1 MSEQD
6 QVTTEETA
14 RPPDNTVVTDE
25 TGAGGLAQPAEASQP
40 AGPMPDE
47 SAPSEIK
54 PKPSGR
60 SQQRKLSKL
69 SRDLK
74 RSEADNAELKQQV
87 ADLAGKVET
96 LANPKPAE
104 PKFEDFDSPQEY
116 AKEYAKWEAPAPA
129 PKATEPPKPAAAAPA
144 PAPTPKPS
152 DDPEMVKFRKAGSDK
167 FGDQF
172 NDAMAD
178 ETLAVSQ
185 VMGDFL
191 LDSEVGPDV
200 YLHLS
205 DNQDLARQIANKSP
219 HAAVKRLEELE
230 KQAKEGKLEG
240 FDGELRDVAD
250 VSTTD
255 EPAQPK
261 VATKAPA
268 PPKDQ
273 DDRGTMTIKPDPENE
288 SMDEYAA
295 RRGKEQ
301 AAAGYR

>member
-1 MSEQD
+1 
-6 QVTTEETA
+6 
-14 RPPDNTVVTDE
+14 
-25 TGAGGLAQPAEASQP
+25 
-40 AGPMPDE
+40 MPDE

-69 SRDLK
+69 SRELK
-74 RSEADNAELKQQV
+74 QSEASNAELKQQV
-87 ADLAGKVET
+87 AALADKVET
-96 LANPKPAE
+96 LANPKAVE

-129 PKATEPPKPAAAAPA
+129 PKAAAPPKPAPAA

-191 LDSEVGPDV
+191 LDSDFGPDV

-205 DNQDLARQIANKSP
+205 DNQDLARQIASKSP
-219 HAAVKRLEELE
+219 HAAIKRMETLE
-230 KQAKEGKLEG
+230 KQAKAGKLEG
-240 FDGELRDVAD
+240 VDGELHTVVDE
-250 VSTTD
+250 STTD
-255 EPAQPK
+255 TDTPAPS

-273 DDRGTMTIKPDPENE
+273 DDRGTTNIKPDPENE
-288 SMDEYAA
+288 SMNEYAA

>member
-1 MSEQD
+1 
-6 QVTTEETA
+6 
-14 RPPDNTVVTDE
+14 
-25 TGAGGLAQPAEASQP
+25 
-40 AGPMPDE
+40 MPDE
-47 SAPSEIK
+47 SAPSETK

-69 SRDLK
+69 SRELK
-74 RSEADNAELKQQV
+74 QSEASNAELKQQV
-87 ADLAGKVET
+87 ADLAAKVDT
-96 LANPKPAE
+96 LADPKAVE
-104 PKFEDFDSPQEY
+104 PKFEDFDTPQAY
-116 AKEYAKWEAPAPA
+116 AKAFAKWEAPAQA
-129 PKATEPPKPAAAAPA
+129 PKATAPPKPAAPA
-144 PAPTPKPS
+144 PDSTPKPR

-219 HAAVKRLEELE
+219 HAAIKRLEELE
-230 KQAKEGKLEG
+230 TQAKAGKLEG
-240 FDGELRDVAD
+240 VDGELHEVVDE
-250 VSTTD
+250 STTETD
-255 EPAQPK
+255 EPTPK

-273 DDRGTMTIKPDPENE
+273 DDRGTMTIKPNPENE

>member
-1 MSEQD
+1 MAEQD
-6 QVTTEETA
+6 QVVTEENA
-14 RPPDNTVVTDE
+14 RPPDQVVVTDE
-25 TGAGGLAQPAEASQP
+25 TGPGGLAQPAEASEP

-47 SAPSEIK
+47 SAPSETK

-69 SRDLK
+69 SRELK
-74 RSEADNAELKQQV
+74 QSEASNAELKQQV
-87 ADLAGKVET
+87 ADLAAKVDT
-96 LANPKPAE
+96 LADPKAVE
-104 PKFEDFDSPQEY
+104 PKFEDFDTPQAY
-116 AKEYAKWEAPAPA
+116 AKAFAKWEAPAQA
-129 PKATEPPKPAAAAPA
+129 PKATAPPKPAAPA
-144 PAPTPKPS
+144 PDSTPKPR

-219 HAAVKRLEELE
+219 HAAIKRLEELE
-230 KQAKEGKLEG
+230 TQAKAGKLEG
-240 FDGELRDVAD
+240 VDGELHEVVDE
-250 VSTTD
+250 STTETD
-255 EPAQPK
+255 EPTSK

-273 DDRGTMTIKPDPENE
+273 DDRGTMTIKPNPENE